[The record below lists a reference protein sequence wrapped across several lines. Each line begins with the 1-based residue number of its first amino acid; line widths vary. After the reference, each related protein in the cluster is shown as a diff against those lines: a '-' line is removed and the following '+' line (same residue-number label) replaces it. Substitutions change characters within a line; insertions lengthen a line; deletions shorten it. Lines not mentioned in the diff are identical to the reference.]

1 MECRRKVILKH
12 FGEDATNS
20 IAQGKCCDVCE
31 MAKEVCDRQAEI
43 LAILKAVRE
52 IPGYGESKVCS
63 HSIYK
68 YSMLFKYLIS
78 CM

>member
-12 FGEDATNS
+12 FGEDATAS
-20 IAQGKCCDVCE
+20 LKGSVVMSVKWQRKS
-31 MAKEVCDRQAEI
+31 DRQAEI

-52 IPGYGESKVCS
+52 IPGCGESKVCS

-68 YSMLFKYLIS
+68 YSMQYSMLI
-78 CM
+78 